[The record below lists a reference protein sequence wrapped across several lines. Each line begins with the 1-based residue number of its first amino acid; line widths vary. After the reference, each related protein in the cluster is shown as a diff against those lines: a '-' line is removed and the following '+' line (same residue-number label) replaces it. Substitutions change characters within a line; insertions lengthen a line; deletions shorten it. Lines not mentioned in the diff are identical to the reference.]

1 MISFVSSIVL
11 LPGISFVRAIYLG
24 VYGQQEQQQQQ
35 QLQQQNKVGLSQVIK
50 QIAQRVASADA
61 FLYRYFHT
69 Y

>member
-1 MISFVSSIVL
+1 MSSFVLSIVL
-11 LPGISFVRAIYLG
+11 MPGISFVPAIYLG
-24 VYGQQEQQQQQ
+24 VYGQQEQQQQ

>member
-1 MISFVSSIVL
+1 MSSFVLSIVL
-11 LPGISFVRAIYLG
+11 MPGISFVPAIYLG
-24 VYGQQEQQQQQ
+24 VYGQQEQQQ